1 MEAADLTASP
11 IIEPRRRGRR
21 ILLTLLALIL
31 IAAIAAGGWMAW
43 TRFRPAAPA
52 APHRALSTATVTH
65 RDLTSQEQVGG
76 TLGYG
81 SQSPLLNRYS
91 SGAGGG
97 TVTGLP
103 SAGQV
108 ISRGQTLY
116 SVDNVPIPLFYGDQP
131 FWRQLTIGVTGHD
144 VTELEQNLLALGYAG
159 SSNLSADGT
168 FTDAD
173 QAAVKRWQ
181 AALGLAQTGTV
192 NPGDVVI
199 EQAAVRVYDLKATL
213 GGSAGPGAPVMD
225 VTSTTRQVQIDLD
238 ASLQSLVKV
247 GDPVTV
253 TLPGSNQTVTGKVSS
268 IGSVATASS
277 GNNGNSGNGAPQAT
291 VRVFVSLDNPGATG
305 TIDQAPVNV
314 SITSNRAQNVLA
326 VPINALLALAE
337 GGYALEVVDGNG
349 TTHLVP
355 VQTGLF
361 DDQDSLVQVTGPGI
375 DAGTTVVVPQGL

>member
-1 MEAADLTASP
+1 MEAAELTANP
-11 IIEPRRRGRR
+11 INEPRRTGRR
-21 ILLTLLALIL
+21 ILLTLLALL
-31 IAAIAAGGWMAW
+31 SIAAIAAGGWMAW
-43 TRFRPAAPA
+43 TRFRPAPPA
-52 APHRALSTATVTH
+52 ASHQALSTATVTR
-65 RDLTSQEQVGG
+65 RDLTSQEQVNG

-81 SQSPLLNRYS
+81 DQSPLLNRYS
-91 SGAGGG
+91 SGQGGG

-131 FWRQLTIGVTGHD
+131 FWRQLTTGVSGHD
-144 VTELEQNLLALGYAG
+144 VTELEQNLLALGYAN
-159 SSNLSADGT
+159 SSNLSTDGT
-168 FTDAD
+168 FTAAD

-181 AALGLAQTGTV
+181 AALGLTQTGVV

-199 EQAAVRVYDLKATL
+199 EPGAVRVYDLKANL
-213 GGSAGPGAPVMD
+213 GGSVGPGAPVMD
-225 VTSTTRQVQIDLD
+225 VTSTTRQVQISLD

-247 GDPVTV
+247 GDAVTV
-253 TLPGSNQTVTGKVSS
+253 TLPGTNQTVTGKVSS

-277 GNNGNSGNGAPQAT
+277 NNNNPGNGAPQAT
-291 VRVFVSLDNPGATG
+291 VQVFVSLDNPGATG

-314 SITSNRAQNVLA
+314 SITSNRAANVLA

-337 GGYALEVVDGNG
+337 GGYALEVADSNG
-349 TTHLVP
+349 KTQLVP

-375 DAGTTVVVPQGL
+375 DAGTKVVVPQGL